1 MKHDLV
7 ANGKRSFSRLLL
19 LAVVVLVGLNLR
31 AFLTAIGPLACNV
44 RKATGLGLQ
53 GMSLFTLVPMVL
65 MGICAFA
72 GPRLQT
78 AIGARAAMIGA
89 LLLLC
94 VASSLWLVLP
104 DGVIL
109 VAPAVLCG
117 LGAAVIQA
125 VFPSIIKTDFP
136 DHVAVVMGLY
146 SSMLMGGGALGARLS
161 PVIAGWTGSWHMGLA
176 WTAILAATALL
187 ISLIALPREQSAR
200 AGGGVAGALLR
211 RPRTWLLMA
220 CFGLVNG
227 GYSSSVAWLA
237 LYYQALGW
245 TSAAGGKLVAVMAIS
260 QAAAALLLPALAS
273 RSQDRRSWIWVT
285 LGMQMAGYAGLAL
298 SPQMAPVGWVV
309 LIGAGLGGCFALS
322 MVVALDHLDHP
333 VHASALSALMQ
344 GGGFVIAAIF
354 PWAVAVLHDASGSF
368 VAGWWMH
375 LGCAATVALLISRF
389 SPRGYARA
397 MNLPKWPGA
406 SGSAYFTP
414 GTG

>member
-1 MKHDLV
+1 MKAGLV
-7 ANGKRSFSRLLL
+7 TDGQRRLSRPLL
-19 LAVVVLVGLNLR
+19 LAVVVLAGLNLR

-72 GPRLQT
+72 GPRVQI
-78 AIGARAAMIGA
+78 AVGARAAMIGA

-109 VAPAVLCG
+109 LVPAVLCG

-125 VFPSIIKTDFP
+125 VFPGIIKADFP

-146 SSMLMGGGALGARLS
+146 SSMLMGGGALGAQVS

-176 WTAILAATALL
+176 WTAVLAAVALL
-187 ISLIALPREQSAR
+187 ISVIALPRERSAR
-200 AGGGVAGALLR
+200 PRGAVAGTILR

-227 GYSSSVAWLA
+227 GYSSAVAWLA

-245 TSAAGGKLVAVMAIS
+245 TSAASGKLVAVMAIS
-260 QAAAALLLPALAS
+260 QAVAALLIPALAS
-273 RSQDRRSWIWVT
+273 RSQDRRPWIWVT
-285 LGMQMAGYAGLAL
+285 LIMQMVGFGALAF
-298 SPQMAPVGWVV
+298 SPLAAPVGWVI

-322 MVVALDHLDHP
+322 MVVALDHLGHP
-333 VHASALSALMQ
+333 VHAGALSALMQ
-344 GGGFVIAAIF
+344 GGGFLIAALS
-354 PWAVAVLHDASGSF
+354 PWIVAILHDASGSF
-368 VAGWWMH
+368 VAGWLMH
-375 LGCAATVALLISRF
+375 LGCAMTVALLSLRF
-389 SPRGYARA
+389 SPRGYARV
-397 MNLPKWPGA
+397 MNLGEQPEL
-406 SGSAYFTP
+406 SGRTYLTATK
-414 GTG
+414 G